1 MTENEK
7 YIYET
12 FMNSIKSGFSS
23 LEDIIDETLELVEDE
38 GWENE
43 IPGEWIHENITREYD
58 KHITKSKTW
67 ERPTHPDRLLAAFD
81 NLLRR
86 KIVALHNAGYTQQD
100 ALYDVK
106 EVWEDLEDADTHPVG
121 YCFYHGQDIERA
133 LEDNVLCIGFYG
145 KKENNDK
152 EAIMI
157 GNTIVGVL
165 KDAGFTVNWNNTAS
179 KRIEIRDFNWH
190 NAFTSYDDVEEKWG
204 YDRVIKIMGE

>member
-7 YIYET
+7 YIYEA

-43 IPGEWIHENITREYD
+43 IPGDWIHENVTREYN
-58 KHITKSKTW
+58 KHIAKSGTW
-67 ERPTHPDRLLAAFD
+67 ERPTHPDRLLAVFD
-81 NLLRR
+81 KLRR
-86 KIVALHNAGYTQQD
+86 QKIVALHNAGYTQQD

-106 EVWEDLEDADTHPVG
+106 EVWEDLEDVDIHPIG
-121 YCFYHGQDIERA
+121 YCYYHGQDIERA

-157 GNTIVGVL
+157 GNTIIGVL
-165 KDAGFTVNWNNTAS
+165 KDAGFTVSWNNTAS
-179 KRIEIRDFNWH
+179 KRIEIQDFNWH
-190 NAFTSYDDVEEKWG
+190 NVFTSYEDVEEKWG
-204 YDRVIKIMGE
+204 YDRVIKIMSE